1 MPDALPLAGTHAA
14 VTGAGRGIGA
24 AIAAKL
30 VGLGANVSLLGR
42 DLVALQ
48 ARVAGLGPRAA
59 AFAAD
64 VAAEDQVTHAF
75 ADAAAKFGPVQILV
89 NNAGL
94 AESAP
99 FGKTDPAMWQRHIAV
114 NMTGPYLCCRAVV
127 PAMLAAGHGRIVNIA
142 STSGLIPY
150 RFIAAYTAS
159 KHGLIGLTRAL
170 ALEYADK
177 GLTVNAVC
185 PGFTD
190 TDLAKTATANIMRG
204 GKTEAEARKIL
215 TNRNPQG
222 RLIDPEEVADTVA
235 WLVSPAARSV
245 TGQAIVVAG
254 GEVMG

>member
-1 MPDALPLAGTHAA
+1 MADTPLAGLHAA
-14 VTGAGRGIGA
+14 VTGASRGIGA
-24 AIAAKL
+24 AIAARL
-30 VGLGANVSLLGR
+30 AGLGAQVSLLGR
-42 DLVALQ
+42 DRPALESR
-48 ARVAGLGPRAA
+48 AATLGEGAA
-59 AFAAD
+59 AFLAD
-64 VAAEDQVTHAF
+64 VAVEAQVVDAF
-75 ADAAAKFGPVQILV
+75 AQAVARFGPVRILV

-99 FGKTDPAMWQRHIAV
+99 FATTDPAMWQRHLAV
-114 NMTGPYLCCRAVV
+114 NMTGPYLCCRAVL

-177 GLTVNAVC
+177 GVTVNAVC

-215 TNRNPQG
+215 TGRNPQG
-222 RLIDPEEVADTVA
+222 RLIDPQEVADTVA

-245 TGQAIVVAG
+245 TGQAIAVAG
-254 GEVMG
+254 GEVMH